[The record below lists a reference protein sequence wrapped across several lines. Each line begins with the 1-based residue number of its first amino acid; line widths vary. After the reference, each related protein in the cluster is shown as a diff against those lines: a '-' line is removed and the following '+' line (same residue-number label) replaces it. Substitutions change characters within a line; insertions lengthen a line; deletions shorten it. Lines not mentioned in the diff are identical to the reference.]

1 MIKLLNLYEKKEDGT
16 GSKNIGVKM
25 IQQFIPTFGG

>member
-1 MIKLLNLYEKKEDGT
+1 MIKLVSFYEMKEDGT

-25 IQQFIPTFGG
+25 I